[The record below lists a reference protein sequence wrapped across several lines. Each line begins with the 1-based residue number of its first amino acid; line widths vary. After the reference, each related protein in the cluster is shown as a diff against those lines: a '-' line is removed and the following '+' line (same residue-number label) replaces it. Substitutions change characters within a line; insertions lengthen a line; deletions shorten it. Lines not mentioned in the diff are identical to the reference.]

1 MEEERVRSI
10 SIILLCMALGN
21 VKTEVPESAMR
32 EGEMPSSI
40 ESEVETAAAFAS
52 KTTTPITTATLV
64 RRKVSSGGGAA
75 PTSSV
80 HELLECPVCTNSMY
94 PPIHQVSFFYHLSLF
109 SASLRFDLLLL
120 ASGRRC

>member
-1 MEEERVRSI
+1 VEEERVRSI
-10 SIILLCMALGN
+10 SIVLLCMALGN

-32 EGEMPSSI
+32 EGEMASSI
-40 ESEVETAAAFAS
+40 ESEAETAAAFAS
-52 KTTTPITTATLV
+52 KTTTTPLTTATLV

-109 SASLRFDLLLL
+109 FSFPEI
-120 ASGRRC
+120 